1 MGLEPDLTMFGKL
14 IGGGF
19 PVGAVGGRR
28 ELMRI
33 FDPADMK
40 VFHTGTFNA
49 NPVTM
54 TAGGVSVRA
63 LTAERIAAMEAL
75 CGELRD
81 GLAQAAKKTGLPLS
95 INHFGSCLNL
105 YFSETAP
112 ESSIVREDGEIVSRF
127 HLAAMNHGLFLA
139 PRGMM
144 ALSTVTTRQH
154 VEETLE
160 RAEAAMRDVA
170 AEIG

>member
-1 MGLEPDLTMFGKL
+1 
-14 IGGGF
+14 
-19 PVGAVGGRR
+19 
-28 ELMRI
+28 
-33 FDPADMK
+33 MK

-105 YFSETAP
+105 YFSKTAP
-112 ESSIVREDGEIVSRF
+112 ESSIVREDGEIVGRF
-127 HLAAMNHGLFLA
+127 HLAAMNRGLFLA